1 MQHSYI
7 NNLTNGD
14 VAQNLMKENQQL
26 VGEINTSVTESM
38 SSSSVRRVPT
48 LKKVIKKRVRNR
60 YGPDPSYMGFEK
72 HYMVNEGTGRA
83 NQLFRCLK
91 CHIQTPK
98 LCNMID
104 HQKTHRQEKSY
115 KCPHCRHAFIQA
127 GNRDRHYMSGA
138 CMIEGPKVQC
148 PLILD
153 DERLARA
160 NLEMNNNNM

>member
-1 MQHSYI
+1 MQQPRTKS
-7 NNLTNGD
+7 
-14 VAQNLMKENQQL
+14 
-26 VGEINTSVTESM
+26 
-38 SSSSVRRVPT
+38 
-48 LKKVIKKRVRNR
+48 IKKRVRNR
-60 YGPDPSYMGFEK
+60 YGPDPRHMGFEK
-72 HYMVNEGTGRA
+72 HYMVNDTTGRA

-138 CMIEGPKVQC
+138 CMTEGHQVEC
-148 PLILD
+148 PLIIED
-153 DERLARA
+153 ARLA
-160 NLEMNNNNM
+160 